1 MLQEALTSF
10 QKARKIVNLM
20 INVTTAFYAT
30 SDLDH
35 EQIFKEM
42 PKLRHL
48 AFSNL

>member
-1 MLQEALTSF
+1 MLREALTSF

-35 EQIFKEM
+35 ERIFEEM
-42 PKLRHL
+42 PKIHHL
-48 AFSNL
+48 AFSDL